1 MSGEKRPPE
10 PEVPIEREPTLEEVE
25 RVAQALLATPK
36 RRDPAPKKPKTGHSR
51 L

>member
-36 RRDPAPKKPKTGHSR
+36 RAPKKPKTGHSR